1 MEPLL
6 LLPKK
11 LRFNTQAGT
20 VEAAAAAAVPI
31 CRCPRLPLSPHP
43 SQPFKPNCLWFEPTP
58 MLWQLHSRGQ

>member
-31 CRCPRLPLSPHP
+31 CRCPRLPLSSSAAVP
-43 SQPFKPNCLWFEPTP
+43 SSLTALQT
-58 MLWQLHSRGQ
+58 QLPPV